1 MHAEID
7 PFTGEKT
14 FVYDKD
20 SIFGNPTYVPFDQA
34 WNTILNSLWDTD
46 SYAKIGKDNKYD
58 KHSIRGVV

>member
-1 MHAEID
+1 MSLLE
-7 PFTGEKT
+7 
-14 FVYDKD
+14 
-20 SIFGNPTYVPFDQA
+20 VPFDQA